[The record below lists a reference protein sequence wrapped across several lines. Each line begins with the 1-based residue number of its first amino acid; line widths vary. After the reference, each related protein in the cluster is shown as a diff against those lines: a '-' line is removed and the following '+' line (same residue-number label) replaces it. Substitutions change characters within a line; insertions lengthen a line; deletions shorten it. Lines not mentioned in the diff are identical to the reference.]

1 VLAKKAKDEEEIAQ
15 TASARARNKVLEL
28 QQSRQRMND
37 LLDDY
42 KQRALDAQSKLQ
54 TMAQATNSRQFL
66 MQLQTLVDR
75 VDNDL
80 KVALR
85 ELEQAKAEKEGRPV
99 HADPLEEKKD
109 RLKIRKQEKL
119 LKQMKLWP
127 LFELEISLMP
137 MLLAMRQR
145 GVRVDLKA
153 AERLYDT
160 MLKKQT
166 DENRNFGV
174 SIW

>member
-1 VLAKKAKDEEEIAQ
+1 MKPRSCWSVLAKKAKDEEEIAQ

-85 ELEQAKAEKEGRPV
+85 ELEQAKAVLLQATHQLMKMETM
-99 HADPLEEKKD
+99 
-109 RLKIRKQEKL
+109 QEKDAQTVKTWERKRDQKEMDAL
-119 LKQMKLWP
+119 GLT
-127 LFELEISLMP
+127 LFN
-137 MLLAMRQR
+137 
-145 GVRVDLKA
+145 LKA
-153 AERLYDT
+153 
-160 MLKKQT
+160 
-166 DENRNFGV
+166 
-174 SIW
+174 

>member
-1 VLAKKAKDEEEIAQ
+1 MKPRSCWSVLAKKAKDEEEIAQ

-85 ELEQAKAEKEGRPV
+85 ELEQAKAVLLQATHQRMKMETM
-99 HADPLEEKKD
+99 
-109 RLKIRKQEKL
+109 QEKDL
-119 LKQMKLWP
+119 QAVQQW
-127 LFELEISLMP
+127 E
-137 MLLAMRQR
+137 RQR
-145 GVRVDLKA
+145 DQKEMDSVGLTLYNLKA
-153 AERLYDT
+153 
-160 MLKKQT
+160 
-166 DENRNFGV
+166 
-174 SIW
+174 

>member
-1 VLAKKAKDEEEIAQ
+1 MKPRSCWSVLAKKAKDEEEIAQ

-85 ELEQAKAEKEGRPV
+85 ELEQAKAVSLQATHQRMKMETM
-99 HADPLEEKKD
+99 
-109 RLKIRKQEKL
+109 QEKDL
-119 LKQMKLWP
+119 QAVQQW
-127 LFELEISLMP
+127 E
-137 MLLAMRQR
+137 RQR
-145 GVRVDLKA
+145 DQKDMDSLGLTLYNLKA
-153 AERLYDT
+153 
-160 MLKKQT
+160 
-166 DENRNFGV
+166 
-174 SIW
+174 

>member
-1 VLAKKAKDEEEIAQ
+1 MKPRSCWSVLTKKAKDEEEIAQ

-85 ELEQAKAEKEGRPV
+85 ELEQAKAVLLQATHQRMKMETM
-99 HADPLEEKKD
+99 
-109 RLKIRKQEKL
+109 QEKDL
-119 LKQMKLWP
+119 QAVQQW
-127 LFELEISLMP
+127 E
-137 MLLAMRQR
+137 RQR
-145 GVRVDLKA
+145 DQKEMDSLGLTLYNLKA
-153 AERLYDT
+153 
-160 MLKKQT
+160 
-166 DENRNFGV
+166 
-174 SIW
+174 

>member
-1 VLAKKAKDEEEIAQ
+1 MKPRSCWSVLAKKAKDEEEIAQ

-42 KQRALDAQSKLQ
+42 KQRSLDAQSKLQ

-85 ELEQAKAEKEGRPV
+85 ELEQAKAVSLQATHQRMKMETM
-99 HADPLEEKKD
+99 
-109 RLKIRKQEKL
+109 QEKDL
-119 LKQMKLWP
+119 QAVQQW
-127 LFELEISLMP
+127 E
-137 MLLAMRQR
+137 RQR
-145 GVRVDLKA
+145 DQKEMDSLGLTLYNLKA
-153 AERLYDT
+153 
-160 MLKKQT
+160 
-166 DENRNFGV
+166 
-174 SIW
+174 

>member
-1 VLAKKAKDEEEIAQ
+1 MKPRSCWSVLAKKAKDEEEIAQ

-85 ELEQAKAEKEGRPV
+85 ELEQAKAVSLQATHQRMKMETM
-99 HADPLEEKKD
+99 
-109 RLKIRKQEKL
+109 QEKDL
-119 LKQMKLWP
+119 QAVQHW
-127 LFELEISLMP
+127 E
-137 MLLAMRQR
+137 RQR
-145 GVRVDLKA
+145 DQKEMDSLGLTLYNLKA
-153 AERLYDT
+153 
-160 MLKKQT
+160 
-166 DENRNFGV
+166 
-174 SIW
+174 

>member
-1 VLAKKAKDEEEIAQ
+1 MAKKAKDEEELAQ

-85 ELEQAKAEKEGRPV
+85 ELEQAKAVSLQATHQRMKMETMLEKDLQAVQNWE
-99 HADPLEEKKD
+99 
-109 RLKIRKQEKL
+109 
-119 LKQMKLWP
+119 
-127 LFELEISLMP
+127 
-137 MLLAMRQR
+137 RQR
-145 GVRVDLKA
+145 DQKEMDSLGLTLYNLKA
-153 AERLYDT
+153 
-160 MLKKQT
+160 
-166 DENRNFGV
+166 
-174 SIW
+174 